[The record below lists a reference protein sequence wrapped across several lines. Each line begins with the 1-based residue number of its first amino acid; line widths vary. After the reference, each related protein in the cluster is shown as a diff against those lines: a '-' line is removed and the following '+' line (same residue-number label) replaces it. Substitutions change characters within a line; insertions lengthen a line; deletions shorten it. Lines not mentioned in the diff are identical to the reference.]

1 MFEYL
6 AVAEEDSAQILL
18 LKVIIIHINRVKIQ
32 MLILATFAASIII

>member
-18 LKVIIIHINRVKIQ
+18 LKVVIIHINRVKIP